1 MTQVN
6 GKKPPVT
13 RKKKASTSSSEIK
26 YGKGF
31 TTVNDQIDEQGVSEF
46 NPNVADRQITLLMRK
61 VLEKG
66 LMSKDILLEKK
77 VDWSLR
83 GIALFEGTKSTI
95 WNKDDRRDPKT
106 AMEIEKEKDRLT
118 KKIIAKQRELM
129 TTENA
134 PKDVDNLLED
144 VETIN
149 DDTVN

>member
-6 GKKPPVT
+6 GKRPPG
-13 RKKKASTSSSEIK
+13 RPKKDSPSSTGEIK

-31 TTVNDQIDEQGVSEF
+31 TTISDQIDEKGVEEF

-95 WNKDDRRDPKT
+95 WNKDERRDPKT
-106 AMEIEKEKDRLT
+106 AMQIEKDKARITER
-118 KKIIAKQRELM
+118 IIAKQRELVKI
-129 TTENA
+129 EK
-134 PKDVDNLLED
+134 PSEIDVLLNSVED
-144 VETIN
+144 VSSDE
-149 DDTVN
+149 VN